1 MWGKGRI
8 AVILVLL
15 VVVGGSGCLGGSPQN
30 QSPVVGIS
38 ANPSS
43 GETPLTVTFS
53 ISASDPDGS
62 ISSWSLDVDDDGA
75 AEYQESG
82 DPPSSKQH
90 TYNSP
95 GTFLATLTVT
105 DNKGAIAT
113 ATQTIVVSAST
124 ANQLPVCTIV
134 SASISG
140 PLTVTFQL
148 SASDPDGSIASWQFD
163 ADNDGTAD
171 SLGSGSPPASIQ
183 HTYGSPGTFMAN
195 FTVTDNQGGKGSD
208 TITIDV
214 TTSTNQAPNADFTYV
229 VQGFAVYFTD
239 ASSDPDGDMV
249 TYYWEFGDGTSSTLE
264 NPDHTYSD
272 HGSYTVNLTVND
284 GELNDTTSKTV
295 AVNEPVTGHLVIN
308 EVESN
313 PPGTDAG
320 YEWVELYN
328 PTGAAI
334 DVSGWKLQT
343 TAGVVATYTIPGGTT
358 IQAGGYLV
366 ITFPSQFLDNEQ
378 ESVVLVDQSN
388 AEIDRTPLLSDTAND
403 AMTWQRIPNGIDTG
417 GSSDW
422 QFLSGTKGASN
433 S

>member
-8 AVILVLL
+8 AVILVFL
-15 VVVGGSGCLGGSPQN
+15 VVVGGIGCLGGSPQN
-30 QSPVVGIS
+30 QSPLVNIS

-43 GETPLTVTFS
+43 GDAPFTVTFS

-62 ISSWSLDVDDDGA
+62 ISSWSLDVDDDGT
-75 AEYQESG
+75 AEYQEAAA
-82 DPPSSKQH
+82 PPTTKQH

-113 ATQTIVVSAST
+113 AAQTIVVSAST

-163 ADNDGTAD
+163 ADSDGTAD
-171 SLGSGSPPASIQ
+171 YLGSGSPPASIQ
-183 HTYGSPGTFMAN
+183 HTYASPGTFTAN
-195 FTVTDNQGGKGSD
+195 FTVTDSQGGKGSD

-239 ASSDPDGDMV
+239 ASSDPENDV
-249 TYYWEFGDGTSSTLE
+249 LAYYWEFGDGTSSGLK

-272 HGSYTVNLTVND
+272 HGSYTVNLTVDD
-284 GELNDTTSKTV
+284 GELSDTVSKTV
-295 AVNEPVTGHLVIN
+295 TISEPVTGHMVIN
-308 EVESN
+308 EIESN

-328 PTGAAI
+328 PTGAAV

-343 TAGVVATYTIPGGTT
+343 TAGAIETYIIPNG
-358 IQAGGYLV
+358 IVIPAGVFVV

-378 ESVVLVDQSN
+378 ESVVLFDQSN
-388 AEIDRTPLLSDTAND
+388 TEIDRTPFLSDADND
-403 AMTWQRIPNGIDTG
+403 LRTWQRIPNGVNTDIA
-417 GSSDW
+417 SDW
-422 QFLSGTKGASN
+422 QFLIGTKGWPN
-433 S
+433 N

>member
-1 MWGKGRI
+1 
-8 AVILVLL
+8 
-15 VVVGGSGCLGGSPQN
+15 
-30 QSPVVGIS
+30 
-38 ANPSS
+38 
-43 GETPLTVTFS
+43 
-53 ISASDPDGS
+53 
-62 ISSWSLDVDDDGA
+62 
-75 AEYQESG
+75 
-82 DPPSSKQH
+82 
-90 TYNSP
+90 
-95 GTFLATLTVT
+95 
-105 DNKGAIAT
+105 
-113 ATQTIVVSAST
+113 
-124 ANQLPVCTIV
+124 
-134 SASISG
+134 
-140 PLTVTFQL
+140 
-148 SASDPDGSIASWQFD
+148 
-163 ADNDGTAD
+163 
-171 SLGSGSPPASIQ
+171 
-183 HTYGSPGTFMAN
+183 MAN